1 MSAQQHPRRYNR
13 SFLAAAEQGLIR
25 WILPRI
31 PAGMTSLHLTAI
43 GLAGS
48 VIASFA
54 LIACNF
60 SPAWVGL
67 VVVGVAMNWFGDS
80 LDGSLARYR
89 KEERP
94 RFGFLVDHTCDLF
107 SQILVIVA
115 FGLSPFLSLI
125 SALTILLCYLL
136 FSAYTYIRAAAH
148 HIHQMA
154 YVGVGA
160 TEFRIL
166 MVVWAVAGV
175 TFGLHEPLAHGISTI
190 DFVILILA
198 GFAVIGLG
206 VKATA
211 DARDVALE
219 EGVTPFHQD
228 AAAEPAEA
236 NVKLKA

>member
-1 MSAQQHPRRYNR
+1 M
-13 SFLAAAEQGLIR
+13 AEQGLIR

-48 VIASFA
+48 FIASLA
-54 LIACNF
+54 LIACNQ
-60 SPAWVGL
+60 SSSWVIL
-67 VVVGVAMNWFGDS
+67 VVVGIALNWFGDS

-125 SALTILLCYLL
+125 AALTILLCYLL

-154 YVGVGA
+154 YIGVGA

-166 MVVWAVAGV
+166 MVVWALIGAGL
-175 TFGLHEPLAHGISTI
+175 GLREPLAKGFSML
-190 DFVILILA
+190 DFVILVMA

-206 VKATA
+206 LKAA
-211 DARDVALE
+211 MDARDVARE
-219 EGVTPFHQD
+219 EQTTLVTASLLD
-228 AAAEPAEA
+228 TSSDISKPA
-236 NVKLKA
+236 KIGI

>member
-1 MSAQQHPRRYNR
+1 
-13 SFLAAAEQGLIR
+13 
-25 WILPRI
+25 
-31 PAGMTSLHLTAI
+31 
-43 GLAGS
+43 
-48 VIASFA
+48 
-54 LIACNF
+54 
-60 SPAWVGL
+60 
-67 VVVGVAMNWFGDS
+67 MNWFGDS

-89 KEERP
+89 QEERP

-166 MVVWAVAGV
+166 MVVWAIAGV
-175 TFGLHEPLAHGISTI
+175 TFGLHEPLVHGISTI
-190 DFVILILA
+190 DLVILILA
-198 GFAVIGLG
+198 LFAVLGLG
-206 VKATA
+206 IKATL

-219 EGVTPFHQD
+219 EGTTPLRQD
-228 AAAEPAEA
+228 EAIEPTEAAVE
-236 NVKLKA
+236 VKV